1 MTLVEGFGQVKDGE
15 RNSSVRALL
24 TRVLHDSLIF
34 MTWEGDSCTGLL
46 IKSLPV
52 MKPREGHLAPRGYG
66 MGMGDDSSTLNLSK
80 LQLPYPQDLNNN
92 PYLRGAQV
100 NKRNNWPH

>member
-1 MTLVEGFGQVKDGE
+1 MEGFGQVKDGE
-15 RNSSVRALL
+15 RNSSLPALM
-24 TRVLHDSLIF
+24 TRILHDSLIF
-34 MTWEGDSCTGLL
+34 MIWEGDSCTGLL

-52 MKPREGHLAPRGYG
+52 MKPRAGHLAPCGYG
-66 MGMGDDSSTLNLSK
+66 TGMGDDSSTLNLSK

-100 NKRNNWPH
+100 NKKNNWPH

>member
-1 MTLVEGFGQVKDGE
+1 
-15 RNSSVRALL
+15 
-24 TRVLHDSLIF
+24 

>member
-15 RNSSVRALL
+15 RNSSLRALL